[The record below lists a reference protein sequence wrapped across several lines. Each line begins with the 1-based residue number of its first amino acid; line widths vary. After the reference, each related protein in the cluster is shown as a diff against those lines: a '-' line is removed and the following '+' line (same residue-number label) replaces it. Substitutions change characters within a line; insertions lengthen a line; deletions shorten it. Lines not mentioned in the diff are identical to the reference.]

1 VVGSGSSETVR
12 RSFRELRIQPVAR
25 PDRLLSL
32 DAFRGIAIAGMI
44 LVNNPGTW
52 HSVYPALQ
60 HSEWNGCTPAD
71 LIFPFFLFI
80 VGVATTLS
88 IVPSLERG
96 VDRTNLLGKVLR
108 RTLTVFALGII
119 LNGFPLFDLSVLRI
133 PGVLQRV
140 AICYFAASLAVL
152 AVGVR
157 GQSITVAVLL
167 VGYWAL
173 LAWVPFPGHAA
184 GTLVPDA
191 NLPAAVDGAVLHD
204 HLLFPDWD
212 PEGLLSTLGAIG
224 TTLFGV
230 LTGHWLRSG
239 RSVSERALGL
249 FIAGNAALLGG
260 AVLSIWLPINKSLWT
275 SSYAVFTAGVAL
287 NLFASCYWLIDV
299 KGYRRWAAPFVVY
312 GTNSIVAYVLSSLLA
327 KVLLLWTVPT
337 PDGSRIPFQQFAF
350 EALFLRVADPVNASL
365 LYALAW
371 LMLWLGI
378 TAFLYRHRV
387 VIKI

>member
-1 VVGSGSSETVR
+1 LRQLRLQPTAR
-12 RSFRELRIQPVAR
+12 RE
-25 PDRLLSL
+25 RLVSL
-32 DAFRGIAIAGMI
+32 DALRGIAIAGMI

-52 HSVYPALQ
+52 RSVYPALQ

-96 VDRTNLLGKVLR
+96 VGRASLLAKVLR

-140 AICYFAASLAVL
+140 ALCYFLASTTVL
-152 AVGVR
+152 AVGAR
-157 GQSITVAVLL
+157 GQGITAAILL

-173 LAWVPFPGHAA
+173 LALVPVPGHPGEAL
-184 GTLVPDA
+184 GPDA
-191 NLPAAVDGAVLHD
+191 NLAASIDSALLRD

-212 PEGLLSTLGAIG
+212 PEGLLSTLGAVG
-224 TTLFGV
+224 TTLLGV
-230 LTGHWLRSG
+230 LTGHWLRAARNPSD
-239 RSVSERALGL
+239 RALGL
-249 FIAGNAALLGG
+249 FVAGNAALLCGS
-260 AVLSIWLPINKSLWT
+260 VMSIWLPINKSLWT

-287 NLFASCYWLIDV
+287 NLFATCHWLIDV

-327 KVLLLWTVPT
+327 KILLLWTVAAP
-337 PDGSRIPFQQFAF
+337 GGARIPFQQFAF
-350 EALFLRVADPVNASL
+350 EALFLRLASPLNASL
-365 LYALAW
+365 LYALAYVV
-371 LMLWLGI
+371 LWLGI